1 MSEDSYE
8 TSYAEPGDLA
18 KVREFVR
25 SHATGLGLPEER
37 AELLTLAVS
46 ELATNTLQHTAGGGR
61 VRLWSVNGRVM
72 CDVIDGGPIR
82 SLGRAMP
89 AADALRGRGLAIV
102 ERICDEVGVETAGE
116 GTRVRLALDVDRAGG
131 RTSAGPPSRR

>member
-1 MSEDSYE
+1 MSGEHSHPAYAEIAYE
-8 TSYAEPGDLA
+8 EPGDLA

-25 SHATGLGLPEER
+25 SRTAELGLPEHR

-46 ELATNTLQHTAGGGR
+46 ELATNTLQHTAGGGV
-61 VRLWSVNGRVM
+61 VRLHASGGRIL

-82 SLGRAMP
+82 ALGRTMP

-102 ERICDEVGVETAGE
+102 ERICDEVGVDTAGD
-116 GTRVRLALDVDRAGG
+116 GTRVRLALDLD
-131 RTSAGPPSRR
+131 SPN